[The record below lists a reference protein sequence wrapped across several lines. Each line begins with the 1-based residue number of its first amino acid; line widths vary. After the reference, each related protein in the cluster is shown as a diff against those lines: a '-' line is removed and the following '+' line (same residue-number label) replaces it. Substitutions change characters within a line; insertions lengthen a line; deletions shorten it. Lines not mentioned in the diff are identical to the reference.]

1 MGSSFSFNP
10 ALAVLF
16 CAGLFGADSLEA
28 VFEKAASALA
38 SQDYAN
44 AERGFEAVL
53 KAQPANVAALGNLGV
68 VYSRTRRYARA
79 IDVYRRA
86 LRIAPGDKGL
96 NTNLGL
102 AYVKQE
108 QYASA
113 LPLFEK
119 LAADPGNLQARELL
133 AACLL
138 SLGRLEP
145 AIRILDPLHA
155 ADPNNAAVLSM
166 LGVALVKMKR
176 TDEAHA
182 AFAQMMQSVSPAQ
195 ADFLMG
201 KASYETGR
209 FEEAADFFRRA
220 LKTDPDFNGVHRE
233 LGKTLIS
240 LRDDEG
246 AEKELR
252 QAGSGDE
259 EALYFL
265 GAVLARAHR
274 TEAIPIL
281 TRAQELS
288 PDFWGPLYYLGR
300 LYLEQGQPK
309 QALPLLERAA
319 RLKPDEP
326 AIQYQLGGALR
337 KAGRE
342 AEARAA
348 FERVKQLKS
357 MTAKSE
363 IDVLSPA
370 SH

>member
-1 MGSSFSFNP
+1 MV
-10 ALAVLF
+10 VLF
-16 CAGLFGADSLEA
+16 CAGLFGADRLEA
-28 VFEKAASALA
+28 VFEKATAALA
-38 SQDYAN
+38 SQDYSN
-44 AERGFEAVL
+44 AERGFQAVL
-53 KAQPANVAALGNLGV
+53 RSQPGNIAALGNLGV
-68 VYSRTRRYARA
+68 VYSRTHRYSQA

-86 LRIAPGDKGL
+86 LRIAPADKGL

-113 LPLFEK
+113 VPVFEK
-119 LAADPGNLQARELL
+119 LAADPANFQARELL
-133 AACLL
+133 AACRL

-145 AIRILDPLHA
+145 AMQVLEPLHA
-155 ADPNNAAVLSM
+155 ADPNNAGVLYM
-166 LGVALVKMKR
+166 MGVALVRMKR
-176 TDEAHA
+176 TDEAHQ
-182 AFAQMMQSVSPAQ
+182 AFAKMMQSVSSAQ

-201 KASYETGR
+201 KASYETGQ
-209 FEEAADFFRRA
+209 FEDAADFFRRT
-220 LKTDPDFNGVHRE
+220 LKTDPGFNGVHRE

-240 LRDDEG
+240 LRDDDG

-252 QAGSGDE
+252 QAGSDDE

-265 GAVLARAHR
+265 GAVLARSHR
-274 TEAIPIL
+274 SEAIPIL
-281 TRAQELS
+281 TRARELC

-300 LYLEQGQPK
+300 IYLEQSQPK

-337 KAGRE
+337 KTGRE

-348 FERVKQLKS
+348 FERVTQLKS
-357 MTAKSE
+357 TSLKSE
-363 IDVLSPA
+363 IDVLSPQRDR
-370 SH
+370 